1 MSEHV
6 PVGLTKS
13 QGWEIG
19 VRRTFPMSAEKAW
32 KLLMTP
38 PGLGYW
44 LGNGVGPA
52 FQPGDAYTTQEG
64 TTGFIRSY
72 AEGSLIR
79 LRWQPPGWD
88 VASTLQ
94 IRVAPARTGATIS
107 IHHEKLQSAEQ
118 RDAMRLHWS
127 DVLDRLGRL
136 AEMA

>member
-1 MSEHV
+1 MNQRT
-6 PVGLTKS
+6 PVGLTKT

-19 VRRTFPMSAEKAW
+19 VRRTFPVSVEKAW
-32 KLLMTP
+32 RALMTQ

-44 LGNGVGPA
+44 LGHGVGPS
-52 FQPGDAYTTQEG
+52 FKPGDAYRTQEG

-79 LRWQPPGWD
+79 LRWQPPEWD
-88 VASTLQ
+88 FASTLQ

-118 RDAMRLHWS
+118 REAMRQHWR
-127 DVLDRLGRL
+127 DVLAKLGQL
-136 AEMA
+136 IEGA